1 MPEIHLVSFDMLPAV
16 TAFYEMDNDSKVEDV
31 KQERIQ
37 NKKCEQVKH
46 SHHESLPENDMTIS
60 APTSTETPTNIKNEK
75 QLTEKFNIPE

>member
-75 QLTEKFNIPE
+75 QLTENFNIPE